1 MLSIPNPLAAYRK
14 PIVASVQPF
23 IRIRTEAEAE
33 TSIIASKF
41 GGNPYL
47 PPGTEYPTDVEGQP
61 LFLLAQINCSDL
73 PPLHDTPLSDFPTQG
88 ILQFYI
94 ADDDLYGLDPEQ
106 PTTPDYFRVLYHAEV
121 DRKNCMKDFSFLPYF
136 DDMPLDDIYALSF
149 ELTEA
154 PVSLQDVRFD
164 HTFDESPYVFFDQF
178 GPDAVEVKGAYGRL
192 SQAGGHKM
200 GGYAH
205 FTQEDPRFEQKEY
218 EKAVLLLQIDSD
230 DEGINWGDR
239 GVANFFILP
248 EDLKNRDFSRVLY
261 NWDTP

>member
-1 MLSIPNPLAAYRK
+1 
-14 PIVASVQPF
+14 VQPF
-23 IRIRTEAEAE
+23 VRVRIETEAQ
-33 TSIIASKF
+33 TSVTSSKL

-47 PPGTEYPTDVEGQP
+47 PSGATYPTDVEGQP

-73 PPLHDTPLSDFPTQG
+73 PDLGGTSLSDLPTQG

-106 PTTPDYFRVLYHAEV
+106 PNTPDYFQVLYHPEV
-121 DRKNCMKDFSFLPYF
+121 DAKNCVKDFSFLPYF
-136 DDMPLDDIYALSF
+136 DDMPLDGVYALSF
-149 ELTEA
+149 ARAEA

-164 HTFDESPYVFFDQF
+164 QTFNESPYVFFDQF
-178 GPDAVEVKGAYGRL
+178 GPDAVEVKGAYARL

-218 EKAVLLLQIDSD
+218 EGAVLLLQIDSD
-230 DEGINWGDR
+230 DDRVNWGDR

-248 EDLKNRDFSRVLY
+248 EHLKNQDFSRVLY

>member
-1 MLSIPNPLAAYRK
+1 M
-14 PIVASVQPF
+14 QPF
-23 IRIRTEAEAE
+23 VRIRTHSDAD
-33 TSIIASKF
+33 TSIIGSKF

-47 PPGTEYPTDVEGQP
+47 PPDVAYPTDVEQQP
-61 LFLLAQINCSDL
+61 LYLLAQINCSEL
-73 PPLHDTPLSDFPTQG
+73 PPLGDFPPQG

-94 ADDDLYGLDPEQ
+94 ADDDLYGMDPEQ
-106 PTTPDYFRVLYHAEV
+106 PTNPDYFRVLYHPEIDA
-121 DRKNCMKDFSFLPYF
+121 KNCQKDFSFLPYF
-136 DDMPLDDIYALSF
+136 DDMPLDGIYPLSF
-149 ELTEA
+149 ERSEA

-164 HTFDESPYVFFDQF
+164 RTFEESPYVFFDQF
-178 GPDAVEVKGAYGRL
+178 GADAVEVKGTYARL
-192 SQAGGHKM
+192 SQAHGHKI

-218 EKAVLLLQIDSD
+218 EDAVLLLQIDSD
-230 DEGINWGDR
+230 DEGINWGDQ

>member
-14 PIVASVQPF
+14 PIEASVQPF
-23 IRIRTEAEAE
+23 IRIRTEADIE
-33 TSIIASKF
+33 TSIVASKF

-47 PPGTEYPTDVEGQP
+47 PQGTDYPTDVEGQP

-73 PPLHDTPLSDFPTQG
+73 PPLDGTPLEYFPSRG

-106 PTTPDYFRVLYHAEV
+106 PDTPDYFRVVYHAEV
-121 DRKNCMKDFSFLPYF
+121 DRKNCVKDFSFLPYF

-149 ELTEA
+149 ELAEA

-164 HTFDESPYVFFDQF
+164 RTFEESPYVFFDQF
-178 GPDAVEVKGAYGRL
+178 GSDAVEVKGAYARL
-192 SQAGGHKM
+192 SQAVGHKM

-218 EKAVLLLQIDSD
+218 ENAVLLLQIDSD
-230 DEGINWGDR
+230 DDRVNWGDR